1 MKIKIKPYPIFRTT
15 LKIEEFLAEKLNI
28 PEKYS
33 EKLCVPIQFVFNIIN
48 SIDEYLKRKNT
59 IKIHNYDTW
68 SMNCTLSL
76 IVLPMLLQLK
86 KTKHGAPIVDDE
98 DLPESLQYNSEELEK
113 IKKQKDVQ
121 KYWDR
126 WDYVIDRMIYSFDYL
141 ANDKETEKMEE
152 FITIDNDALFEKFG
166 ERANKTLD
174 IFDIQDK
181 NGIDFIDQLNGP
193 KYYSTDYE
201 KLKEHEDY
209 VDEGFKLFGKYY
221 RNLWD

>member
-1 MKIKIKPYPIFRTT
+1 MKIKIKPYPKWRTT
-15 LKIEEFLAEKLNI
+15 LKLEEFLEEKLNI
-28 PEKYS
+28 PENYS
-33 EKLCVPIQFVFNIIN
+33 EKLCVPIQFILNIIN

-68 SMNCTLSL
+68 SMDKTLSL

-86 KTKHGAPIVDDE
+86 RTKHGSPEVDDE
-98 DLPESLQYNSEELEK
+98 DLPELLQYTPEELEK
-113 IKKQKDVQ
+113 IKNQEDVQ

-126 WDYVIDRMIYSFDYL
+126 WDYIIDRMIYSFDYL
-141 ANDKETEKMEE
+141 ANDRETEKREE
-152 FITIDNDALFEKFG
+152 FITIKNDALFEKFG
-166 ERANKTLD
+166 EKANTSLD
-174 IFDIQDK
+174 VMLIQEK
-181 NGIDFIDQLNGP
+181 NGINFIDQLNGSQ
-193 KYYSTDYE
+193 YYSRDYE